1 MGYTDSKDNN
11 QKTIQGEEGVRLF
24 DHAKVVFLDRPYCE
38 LGREKKFDIC
48 VKK

>member
-24 DHAKVVFLDRPYCE
+24 DHAKVVFLNRPYCKLE
-38 LGREKKFDIC
+38 RVERIH
-48 VKK
+48 